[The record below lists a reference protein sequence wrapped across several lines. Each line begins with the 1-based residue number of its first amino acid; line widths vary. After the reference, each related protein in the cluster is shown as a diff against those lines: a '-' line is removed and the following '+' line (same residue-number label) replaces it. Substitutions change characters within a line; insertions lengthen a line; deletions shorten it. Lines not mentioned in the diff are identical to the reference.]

1 MSSNAE
7 NEASQVLTS
16 KPFKTLEELY
26 AGLSNL
32 TLWPEIRDLRK
43 SAEYVYS
50 GIDINDVTKPLTKCN
65 RNEKPKTL
73 VCHDM
78 KGGYLDDRFIFG
90 SDAHDSYVFYH
101 WSGVDSFIYFSHHL
115 VTIPPY
121 GWINAAHTHGVKVL
135 GTVIT
140 EWKDGERIWKEI
152 FSSEAEIKRF
162 ADALVSLATF
172 YKFDGWLVNVENK
185 IDEDDVDKLIFFVK
199 YLTDNIH
206 AAIEGSEVIW
216 YDSVTMK
223 GELKWQNELN
233 DLNKCF
239 FEVCDGI
246 FLNYNWTDS
255 GLASS
260 HNNAVAGNRVRD
272 IYVGLDVWGRGC
284 PGGGGFQSEYAL
296 RKIREHD
303 LSVAIFAP
311 GWTHEYFGPT
321 IFVDTENLFWAQL
334 FSYLYIHVP
343 LYDNETF
350 RTSFCLGV
358 GLANYRPDQSANDS
372 EGKPFFNLS
381 VQSPQI
387 STPSP
392 HLEIL
397 NQPEITEPKVVP
409 ASNILNK
416 NETET
421 AAGQAASTESDLKKK
436 VEDIVYDTKKS
447 FVKVHGHSIV
457 FTDKTLDS
465 ELNYFKYCSSYSF
478 NGGGCLE
485 IITSNPRLFHRLFLI
500 QVTSSHGIQ
509 VSIVY
514 RMETCGQDQC
524 ELLLVVSNNGNLKLV
539 SKYQTEELNYAW
551 KKNLY
556 ITNFDRITEIGVA
569 ASKKGRITLGEIV
582 VQDKQAGYRDN
593 QDLGT
598 LISDI
603 NY

>member
-1 MSSNAE
+1 MSSKAE
-7 NEASQVLTS
+7 NETSQVLTS

-32 TLWPEIRDLRK
+32 TPWPEIRDVRK
-43 SAEYVYS
+43 SADYVYS
-50 GIDINDVTKPLTKCN
+50 GKDINDVTKPLVKWN
-65 RNEKPKTL
+65 RNKKPRTL

-101 WSGVDSFIYFSHHL
+101 WSGVDSFVYFSHYL

-140 EWKDGERIWKEI
+140 EWTDGERIWKEI
-152 FSSEAEIKRF
+152 FRSEAEIKRF
-162 ADALVSLATF
+162 ADALITLAKF
-172 YKFDGWLVNVENK
+172 YKFDGWLINVENK
-185 IDEDDVDKLIFFVK
+185 IDEDDIDKLIFFVK
-199 YLTDNIH
+199 YLTNTIH
-206 AAIEGSEVIW
+206 TALEGSEVIW
-216 YDSVTMK
+216 YDSVTVK

-246 FLNYNWTDS
+246 FLNYNWTDT

-260 HNNAVAGNRVRD
+260 RNQAIAGNRVRD

-296 RKIREHD
+296 RKIREHH

-311 GWTHEYFGPT
+311 GWTHEYLGPKT
-321 IFVDTENLFWAQL
+321 FIDTENLFWAQL
-334 FSYLYIHVP
+334 FPYLYIHVP

-350 RTSFCLGV
+350 RTSLCLGV
-358 GLANYRPDQSANDS
+358 GLTNYRLGQSAKYS
-372 EGKPFFNLS
+372 EDKPFFNLS
-381 VQSPQI
+381 VQSPQV

-397 NQPEITEPKVVP
+397 NQPEITEPKVVTE
-409 ASNILNK
+409 SNLLNK
-416 NETET
+416 NETES
-421 AAGQAASTESDLKKK
+421 ASGQVLTTESDLKKV
-436 VEDIVYDTKKS
+436 VEDIVYDTKRS
-447 FVKVHGHSIV
+447 CVKVHGQSIA
-457 FTDKTLDS
+457 FTSTTLNS
-465 ELNYFKYCSSYSF
+465 ELNYFKYCRSCSF

-514 RMETCGQDQC
+514 SMENCAQDQC
-524 ELLLVVSNNGNLKLV
+524 ELMLVAGDDGNLKLI
-539 SKYQTEELNYAW
+539 SKYQTEELDYPW

-556 ITNFDRITEIGVA
+556 ITNFERITEIGVA
-569 ASKKGRITLGEIV
+569 ASKEGRITLGEIV
-582 VQDKQAGYRDN
+582 VQDKQPGYRDN

-598 LISDI
+598 LISDV

>member
-284 PGGGGFQSEYAL
+284 PGGGGFQSEY
-296 RKIREHD
+296 
-303 LSVAIFAP
+303 
-311 GWTHEYFGPT
+311 
-321 IFVDTENLFWAQL
+321 
-334 FSYLYIHVP
+334 
-343 LYDNETF
+343 
-350 RTSFCLGV
+350 
-358 GLANYRPDQSANDS
+358 SANDS

>member
-1 MSSNAE
+1 MSSKAE
-7 NEASQVLTS
+7 NETSQVLTS

-26 AGLSNL
+26 AGLSSL
-32 TLWPEIRDLRK
+32 TPWPEIRDVRK
-43 SAEYVYS
+43 SADYVYS
-50 GIDINDVTKPLTKCN
+50 GKDINDVTKPLVKWN
-65 RNEKPKTL
+65 RNKKPRTL

-101 WSGVDSFIYFSHHL
+101 WSGVDSFVYFSHYL

-140 EWKDGERIWKEI
+140 EWTDGERIWKEI
-152 FSSEAEIKRF
+152 FRSEAEIKRF
-162 ADALVSLATF
+162 ADALITLAKF
-172 YKFDGWLVNVENK
+172 YKFDGWLINVENK
-185 IDEDDVDKLIFFVK
+185 IDEDDIDKLIFFVK
-199 YLTDNIH
+199 YLTNTIH
-206 AAIEGSEVIW
+206 TALEGSEVIW
-216 YDSVTMK
+216 YDSVTVK

-246 FLNYNWTDS
+246 FLNYNWTDT

-260 HNNAVAGNRVRD
+260 RNQAIAGNRVRD

-284 PGGGGFQSEYAL
+284 PGGGGFQSEY
-296 RKIREHD
+296 
-303 LSVAIFAP
+303 
-311 GWTHEYFGPT
+311 
-321 IFVDTENLFWAQL
+321 
-334 FSYLYIHVP
+334 
-343 LYDNETF
+343 
-350 RTSFCLGV
+350 
-358 GLANYRPDQSANDS
+358 SAKYS
-372 EGKPFFNLS
+372 EDKPFFNLS
-381 VQSPQI
+381 VQSPQV

-397 NQPEITEPKVVP
+397 NQPEITEPKVVTE
-409 ASNILNK
+409 SNLLNK
-416 NETET
+416 NETKS
-421 AAGQAASTESDLKKK
+421 ASEQVLTTESDFKKV
-436 VEDIVYDTKKS
+436 VEDIVYDTKRS
-447 FVKVHGHSIV
+447 FVKVHGQTIA
-457 FTDKTLDS
+457 FTSTTLNS
-465 ELNYFKYCSSYSF
+465 ELNYFKYCRSCSF

-514 RMETCGQDQC
+514 STENCAQDQC
-524 ELLLVVSNNGNLKLV
+524 ELMLVAGDDGNLKLI
-539 SKYQTEELNYAW
+539 SKYQTEELDYPW

-556 ITNFDRITEIGVA
+556 ITKFERITEIGVA
-569 ASKKGRITLGEIV
+569 ASKEGRITLGEIV
-582 VQDKQAGYRDN
+582 VQDKQPGYRDN

-598 LISDI
+598 LISDV